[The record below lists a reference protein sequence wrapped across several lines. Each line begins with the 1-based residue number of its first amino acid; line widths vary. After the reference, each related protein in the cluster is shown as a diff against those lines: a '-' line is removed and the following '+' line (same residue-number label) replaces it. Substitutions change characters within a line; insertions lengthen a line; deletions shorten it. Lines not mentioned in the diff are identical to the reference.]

1 MKKCMNKVLIAI
13 IIVFC
18 ALPVFAQ
25 EKYVLKLATLAPEGT
40 TWMNT
45 MEEMNDQIKEQSN
58 GRLRIQFYPGGV
70 MGDELDVIR
79 KMRFNQVHAGG
90 FSGVGLGKVV
100 PDVRVLDL
108 PYLFHS
114 YEEVDYVHQKLLDH
128 FKKAYA
134 DQGYILAGW
143 AEAGFVYLFSQTP
156 ACDREAFSHVKL
168 WAWQDDP
175 LAKAAFDGMGIPT
188 IPLPIT
194 DVMTSL
200 QVGMVDSFYSPP
212 LAALALQWY
221 TRVKY
226 MCTFPITHATG
237 AVLINKKFYD
247 KLPDDLKK
255 ILDDNFSQYLKILIS
270 RTREDNAKSK
280 ETLKKNGITLLDAS
294 DQEVKEL
301 VVESNKVWN
310 NLAGTLYSRELL
322 DQVLSLINEVRD
334 DSKK

>member
-1 MKKCMNKVLIAI
+1 MMKIFKNAVAVALVLCCIRYA
-13 IIVFC
+13 C
-18 ALPVFAQ
+18 GE
-25 EKYVLKLATLAPEGT
+25 EKFVLKLATLAPEGT

-45 MEEMNDQIKEQSN
+45 MEEMNEQIKKQSN

-79 KMRFNQVHAGG
+79 KMRFNQVHAAG
-90 FSGVGLGKVV
+90 FSGVGLGKVL

-108 PYLFHS
+108 PYLFYS

-128 FKKAYA
+128 FKRAY
-134 DQGYILAGW
+134 DKEGYILAGW
-143 AEAGFVYLFSQTP
+143 AEAGFVYMFSQSS
-156 ACDREAFSHVKL
+156 ACDRESFRKVKL

-175 LAKAAFDGMGIPT
+175 LAKAAFDGMGIST

-212 LAALALQWY
+212 LATIALQWY

-237 AVLINKKFYD
+237 AVLINKKYYE

-255 ILDDNFSQYLKILIS
+255 ILDDNFSTYLQTLIV
-270 RTREDNAKSK
+270 RTRDDNEKSK
-280 ETLKKNGITLLDAS
+280 ETLRKNGIVMLEAADK
-294 DQEVKEL
+294 EVEEL
-301 VVESNKVWN
+301 AVESGKVWY
-310 NLAGTLYSRELL
+310 NLAGKIYSRELL
-322 DQVLSLINEVRD
+322 DQVLALINEVRND
-334 DSKK
+334 KKN